1 MKFEI
6 VHTFKNVTV
15 DQYIKLFFDET
26 FNEALRATA
35 ALKSREVLEKK
46 EENGKLYRK
55 VRVVP
60 SVDLPGAIKP
70 MLKGGELSYLE
81 ITTMDWA
88 RKVQTFETQVNVTD
102 KVKISGEVHFLA
114 APGGGVLRKL
124 LFDVSASI
132 FGLSGIIEKSTRDQM
147 IPTYDKIAAF
157 TQKWIDDGKAA
168 ALAS

>member
-15 DQYIKLFFDET
+15 DQYIKLFFDDA
-26 FNEALRATA
+26 FNDALRATA
-35 ALKSREVLEKK
+35 SLKSREVLEKK

-60 SVDLPGAIKP
+60 GVELPAAVKP
-70 MLKGGELSYLE
+70 LLKGGELSYLE
-81 ITTMDWA
+81 ITTMDFA
-88 RKVQTFETQVNVTD
+88 KKVQSFETQVNITD
-102 KVKISGEVHFLA
+102 KVKISGEVHFLP

-124 LFDVSASI
+124 FFDVSASI

-147 IPTYDKIAAF
+147 LQTYDKIAVF

-168 ALAS
+168 AFA